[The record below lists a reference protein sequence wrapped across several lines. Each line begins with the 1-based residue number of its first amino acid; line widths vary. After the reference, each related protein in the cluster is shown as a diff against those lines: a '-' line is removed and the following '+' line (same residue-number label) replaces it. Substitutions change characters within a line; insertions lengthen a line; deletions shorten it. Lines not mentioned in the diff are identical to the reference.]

1 MLLSLQFNYLEKKLG
16 MERLKEHFEP
26 ELFNEIMALPAVEFE
41 SNQFILREGSYIK
54 EIPILVEGSIKV
66 RKTDGSGKEIV
77 LYHIQPGESC
87 ILSITSCL
95 NEKQSKAEAVTAEKS
110 KIIVV
115 SVQQVKEWMD
125 AYKSWRKFVMSLYYQ
140 RLDEVLSLVDNIA
153 FKQVDVRLL
162 EYLQVLSVEQGP
174 TIKKTH
180 QQLANELG
188 TAREVVSRLL
198 KQLEKTGRVKLERG
212 MIQIIKPL

>member
-1 MLLSLQFNYLEKKLG
+1 MHKLK
-16 MERLKEHFEP
+16 LIFEP
-26 ELFNEIMALPAVEFE
+26 ELYKEIMLSANIAIEA
-41 SNQFILREGSYIK
+41 NQLVLREGAFIK
-54 EIPILVEGSIKV
+54 EIPILIEGSIKV
-66 RKTDGSGKEIV
+66 RKTDSSGKEIV

-95 NEKQSKAEAVTAEKS
+95 NEKQSKAEALTAEKS

-115 SVQQVKEWMD
+115 SAQKVKEWMD
-125 AYKSWRKFVMSLYYQ
+125 TYKSWRKFVMSLYYQ
-140 RLDEVLSLVDNIA
+140 RLDEVLSLVDTIA

-162 EYLQVLSVEQGP
+162 DHLKELSVEQGKS
-174 TIKKTH
+174 IKKTH

-198 KQLEKTGRVKLERG
+198 KQLEKKGLIVMERG
-212 MIQIIKPL
+212 LIHIIGKL

>member
-1 MLLSLQFNYLEKKLG
+1 MDKLKLLFEAPLFEK
-16 MERLKEHFEP
+16 
-26 ELFNEIMALPAVEFE
+26 IMALPALYIE
-41 SNQFILREGSYIK
+41 SNQYILREGSFIK
-54 EIPILVEGSIKV
+54 EIPILIEGSIKV
-66 RKTDGSGKEIV
+66 RKTDASGKEIV

-95 NEKQSKAEAVTAEKS
+95 NEKQSKAEAITIEKS

-140 RLDEVLSLVDNIA
+140 RLDEVLSLVDSIA

-162 EYLQVLSVEQGP
+162 EYLKELSTEQGK

-198 KQLEKTGRVKLERG
+198 KQLEKKGLIVLERG
-212 MIQIIKPL
+212 MIQIISPL